1 MENQE
6 MRLASCRSSILRI
19 LYPMENENR
28 IDLSLFDGNS
38 INEWRQ
44 KGAGGNQVYTIHTEE
59 DDEKIVAEVYP
70 HDDKFTHLI
79 NADLL
84 HHAPELV
91 AELRHMY
98 EREDKLLGWI
108 KRTITEAKDYVIYDE
123 DDEMWTYNEVKN
135 SNPALDAMDFVID
148 LATTDLKSV

>member
-1 MENQE
+1 MENKD
-6 MRLASCRSSILRI
+6 
-19 LYPMENENR
+19 R

-44 KGAGGNQVYTIHTEE
+44 RGAGGNQVYTIHAET

-84 HHAPELV
+84 FEAPKLV
-91 AELRHMY
+91 AELRRMY

-108 KRTITEAKDYVIYDE
+108 KGTITEAKDYVTYDE
-123 DDEMWTYNEVKN
+123 EDEMWVFDESKS

>member
-1 MENQE
+1 MKK
-6 MRLASCRSSILRI
+6 
-19 LYPMENENR
+19 ENR

-38 INEWRQ
+38 INDWRQ
-44 KGAGGNQVYTIHTEE
+44 TGAGGNQVYTIHAET

-84 HHAPELV
+84 HQAPELV
-91 AELRHMY
+91 AELRRMY

-108 KRTITEAKDYVIYDE
+108 KGTITEAKDYVFYDE
-123 DDEMWTYNEVKN
+123 EDEMWRYDESKS

-148 LATTDLKSV
+148 LATTDLKSI

>member
-1 MENQE
+1 MLEVENVGICTGHAFAVEQA
-6 MRLASCRSSILRI
+6 ASFTDKGSSSTCKNKGVETPTIQLKPI
-19 LYPMENENR
+19 YPMENENR

-44 KGAGGNQVYTIHTEE
+44 RGAGGNQVYTIHTEA

-84 HHAPELV
+84 HHAAELV
-91 AELRHMY
+91 AELRRMY

-108 KRTITEAKDYVIYDE
+108 KEPSQKPRI
-123 DDEMWTYNEVKN
+123 M
-135 SNPALDAMDFVID
+135 
-148 LATTDLKSV
+148 

>member
-1 MENQE
+1 MENKD
-6 MRLASCRSSILRI
+6 
-19 LYPMENENR
+19 R

-38 INEWRQ
+38 INEWSQ
-44 KGAGGNQVYTIHTEE
+44 TGAGGNQVYTIHTET

-91 AELRHMY
+91 AELRRMY

-108 KRTITEAKDYVIYDE
+108 KGTITEAKDYVTYDE
-123 DDEMWTYNEVKN
+123 EDEMWVFDESKS

-148 LATTDLKSV
+148 LATTDLKSI

>member
-1 MENQE
+1 
-6 MRLASCRSSILRI
+6 
-19 LYPMENENR
+19 MENENR

-44 KGAGGNQVYTIHTEE
+44 RGAGGNQVYTIHTEA

-91 AELRHMY
+91 AELRRMY
-98 EREDKLLGWI
+98 EREDKLVGWI
-108 KRTITEAKDYVIYDE
+108 KDVIAEAKDYVHYDE
-123 DDEMWTYNEVKN
+123 EGEMWTYNELKN
-135 SNPALDAMDFVID
+135 SNPALDAMDFVCD
-148 LATTDLKSV
+148 LAETTPDFKNL

>member
-1 MENQE
+1 
-6 MRLASCRSSILRI
+6 
-19 LYPMENENR
+19 MENENR

>member
-1 MENQE
+1 
-6 MRLASCRSSILRI
+6 
-19 LYPMENENR
+19 MENENR

-44 KGAGGNQVYTIHTEE
+44 RGAGGNQVYTIHTEA

-91 AELRHMY
+91 AELRRMY

-108 KRTITEAKDYVIYDE
+108 KGTITEAKDYVIYDE

-135 SNPALDAMDFVID
+135 SNPALDAMDFVVD
-148 LATTDLKSV
+148 LSTTRSQKYLTLRLPNAV